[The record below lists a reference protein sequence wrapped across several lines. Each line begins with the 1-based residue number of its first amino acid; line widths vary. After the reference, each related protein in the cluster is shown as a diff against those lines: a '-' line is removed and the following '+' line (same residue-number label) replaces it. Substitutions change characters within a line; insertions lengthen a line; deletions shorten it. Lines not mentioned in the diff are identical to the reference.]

1 MVKMKQKIT
10 PTNEEYKES
19 KLETAKI
26 IEKKTKADDK
36 NFLDVE
42 LIMNKVDIDATKD
55 FFAKNDTE
63 ISKG

>member
-10 PTNEEYKES
+10 PSNKEYKES

-42 LIMNKVDIDATKD
+42 LIMHKVDIDATKD

>member
-10 PTNEEYKES
+10 PTNKEYKES

-63 ISKG
+63 ISKE

>member
-10 PTNEEYKES
+10 PTNKEYKES

-26 IEKKTKADDK
+26 IEKKTKADAK

-42 LIMNKVDIDATKD
+42 LIMHKVDIDAIKD
-55 FFAKNDTE
+55 LFAENDTE